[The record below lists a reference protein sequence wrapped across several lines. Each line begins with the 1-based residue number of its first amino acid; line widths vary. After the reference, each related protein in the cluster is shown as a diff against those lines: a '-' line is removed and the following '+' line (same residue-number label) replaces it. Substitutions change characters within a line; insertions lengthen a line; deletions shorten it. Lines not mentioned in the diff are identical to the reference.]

1 MHLHVLFIPEMKLG
15 ERSLACGR
23 KKAGESVDFVPSST
37 FWYDDMIRSSE
48 RWQVNDEYLN
58 ITFVIF
64 MPWYDFRGRHGVL
77 RENKPKAEWAIDS
90 EATRAIGMIVLVK
103 SNLLVKNIEN
113 KKLLASLS

>member
-1 MHLHVLFIPEMKLG
+1 
-15 ERSLACGR
+15 
-23 KKAGESVDFVPSST
+23 
-37 FWYDDMIRSSE
+37 
-48 RWQVNDEYLN
+48 
-58 ITFVIF
+58 

-113 KKLLASLS
+113 KKLFNPFLPPKSPCFLLLVGYNI

>member
-1 MHLHVLFIPEMKLG
+1 
-15 ERSLACGR
+15 
-23 KKAGESVDFVPSST
+23 
-37 FWYDDMIRSSE
+37 
-48 RWQVNDEYLN
+48 
-58 ITFVIF
+58 

-113 KKLLASLS
+113 KTLFNPFLLPKSPRFLLLVGYNI

>member
-1 MHLHVLFIPEMKLG
+1 MHRFIQNH
-15 ERSLACGR
+15 
-23 KKAGESVDFVPSST
+23 KKNLSVS
-37 FWYDDMIRSSE
+37 
-48 RWQVNDEYLN
+48 
-58 ITFVIF
+58 FVIF

>member
-1 MHLHVLFIPEMKLG
+1 
-15 ERSLACGR
+15 
-23 KKAGESVDFVPSST
+23 
-37 FWYDDMIRSSE
+37 
-48 RWQVNDEYLN
+48 
-58 ITFVIF
+58 
-64 MPWYDFRGRHGVL
+64 MPWYDFRGHHGVL

>member
-1 MHLHVLFIPEMKLG
+1 MHRFIQNH
-15 ERSLACGR
+15 
-23 KKAGESVDFVPSST
+23 KKNLSVS
-37 FWYDDMIRSSE
+37 
-48 RWQVNDEYLN
+48 
-58 ITFVIF
+58 FVIF

-90 EATRAIGMIVLVK
+90 EATKAIGMIVLVK

>member
-1 MHLHVLFIPEMKLG
+1 MHRFIQNH
-15 ERSLACGR
+15 
-23 KKAGESVDFVPSST
+23 KKNLSVS
-37 FWYDDMIRSSE
+37 
-48 RWQVNDEYLN
+48 
-58 ITFVIF
+58 FVIF
-64 MPWYDFRGRHGVL
+64 MRWYDFRGRHGVL

>member
-1 MHLHVLFIPEMKLG
+1 
-15 ERSLACGR
+15 
-23 KKAGESVDFVPSST
+23 
-37 FWYDDMIRSSE
+37 
-48 RWQVNDEYLN
+48 
-58 ITFVIF
+58 

-77 RENKPKAEWAIDS
+77 RENKPKAEWAVDS